1 MSDHTTILRA
11 VVDDFALCPFCGHDE
26 VEIHED
32 SRGWPN
38 GTDARMSL
46 SAHIECR
53 CGARLYSRLFV
64 DSNNTAR
71 SLEQLVEHFR
81 AKWNTRPCES

>member
-1 MSDHTTILRA
+1 MSDHTILRA

-26 VEIHED
+26 AQIHED
-32 SRGWPN
+32 WRGWPN

-81 AKWNTRPCES
+81 AKWGERHVP